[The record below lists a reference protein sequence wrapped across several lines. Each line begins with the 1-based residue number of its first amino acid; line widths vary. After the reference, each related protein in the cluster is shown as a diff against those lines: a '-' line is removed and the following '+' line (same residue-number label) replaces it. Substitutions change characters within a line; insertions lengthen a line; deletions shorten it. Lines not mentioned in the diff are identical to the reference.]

1 MAARK
6 RKAEAAPGQEIQ
18 RLSRELSSGSLPS
31 AVVLRGEER
40 YFVDEAVALLTK
52 AGAKADLEL
61 CRYDTADPDFQIKDL
76 MGDLLGG
83 ALFASARLFL
93 VKGADALL
101 KKTAGT
107 AAKGFPDA
115 VLARV
120 AAGDGSMVVLVGAGL
135 RGNQTLI
142 KKLGE
147 AGAWNIACRK
157 LWDSPPPWD
166 PDPRKAE
173 LVQWLVARARQRKIP
188 MGADQAAYVV
198 AATGNDLFA
207 LDRQLDRVQQGEQ
220 DGQGNVRD
228 QVIWEGNASPFTL
241 AEPMLAGD
249 VARAT
254 AGIETLFQSGF
265 QGRDGARTL
274 DRGALIALLISAL
287 SSKLRE
293 LVAGAEVLSAGGSMA
308 DARSQAGVKAS
319 PVAAKAFEA
328 RLGLRPPAEWKA
340 CYRDLQE
347 LERTSRTGAAIDA
360 NDFVALALSWRRKSR
375 R

>member
-6 RKAEAAPGQEIQ
+6 RKAEAAPQQEIQ
-18 RLSRELSSGSLPS
+18 RLSRELAGGKLPS
-31 AVVLRGEER
+31 AVILRGEER
-40 YFVDEAVALLTK
+40 YFVDQALAMLLK
-52 AGAKADLEL
+52 AGAAGDLEL

-76 MGDLLGG
+76 VGDLLGG
-83 ALFASARLFL
+83 ALFASSRLFL

-101 KKTAGT
+101 KKTAG
-107 AAKGFPDA
+107 AGAKAFPDA

-120 AAGDGSMVVLVGAGL
+120 ASGDGSMVVLVGAGL
-135 RGNQTLI
+135 RGTQTLI
-142 KKLGE
+142 KKLVQGD
-147 AGAWNIACRK
+147 AWNIACRK

-173 LVQWLVARARQRKIP
+173 VVLWLVARARQRKIA

-207 LDRQLDRVQQGEQ
+207 LDRQLDRVQQGER
-220 DGQGNVRD
+220 DGGGNLRD
-228 QVIWEGNASPFTL
+228 QVIWEGSASPFTL
-241 AEPMLAGD
+241 TEPMLAGD

-274 DRGALIALLISAL
+274 DRGALIALLLSAL

-293 LVAGAEVLSAGGSMA
+293 LVAGAEVLAAGGSVA
-308 DARSQAGVKAS
+308 DARAQAGVKAS

-328 RLGLRPPAEWKA
+328 RLALRPPGEWKA

-347 LERTSRTGAAIDA
+347 LERRSRTGAAIDA
-360 NDFVALALSWRRKSR
+360 NDFVLLALSWRRKTR

>member
-6 RKAEAAPGQEIQ
+6 RKAEPAPPQEIQ
-18 RLSRELSSGSLPS
+18 RLAREVSATHLPS
-31 AVVLRGEER
+31 AVILRGEER
-40 YFVDEAVALLTK
+40 FFVDQALAILLK
-52 AGAKADLEL
+52 AGAAGDLEL
-61 CRYDTADPDFQIKDL
+61 CRYDTADPDFQIRDL
-76 MGDLLGG
+76 VGDLLGG
-83 ALFASARLFL
+83 ALFASSRLFL

-101 KKTAGT
+101 KKTAVSG
-107 AAKGFPDA
+107 AKAFPDA

-120 AAGDGSMVVLVGAGL
+120 ASGDGSMVVLVGAGL
-135 RGNQTLI
+135 RGTHTLV
-142 KKLGE
+142 KSLVEG
-147 AGAWNIACRK
+147 GAWNIGCRK

-173 LVQWLVARARQRKIP
+173 LVLWLVARARQRKIP

-207 LDRQLDRVQQGEQ
+207 LDRQLDRVQQGEK
-220 DGQGNVRD
+220 DGSGNLRD
-228 QVIWEGNASPFTL
+228 QVVWEGSASPFTL
-241 AEPMLAGD
+241 ADPMLAGD
-249 VARAT
+249 LARAT
-254 AGIETLFQSGF
+254 SGIETLFQSGF

-293 LVAGAEVLSAGGSMA
+293 LAAGAEALAAGASVA
-308 DARSQAGVKAS
+308 DARAAAGVKAS

-328 RLGLRPPAEWKA
+328 RLALRPPAEWKSL
-340 CYRDLQE
+340 YRDIQE
-347 LERTSRTGAAIDA
+347 LEVRSRTGAAIDA
-360 NDFVALALSWRRKSR
+360 NDFVALALSWRRKTR

>member
-6 RKAEAAPGQEIQ
+6 RKADPAPQQEIQ
-18 RLSRELSSGSLPS
+18 RLARELSGGKLPG

-40 YFVDEAVALLTK
+40 YFIDEAVGMLVK
-52 AGAKADLEL
+52 AAEAKELEV
-61 CRYDTADPDFQIKDL
+61 CRYDTADPDFQLKDL

-83 ALFASARLFL
+83 ALFASSRLFL

-101 KKTAGT
+101 KKTAPA

-120 AAGDGSMVVLVGAGL
+120 ASGDGSMVVLVGKGL
-135 RGNQTLI
+135 RGTQTLI
-142 KKLGE
+142 KKLV
-147 AGAWNIACRK
+147 ASDAWNINCRK

-173 LVQWLVARARQRKIP
+173 VVQWLVARARQRKVS
-188 MGADQAAYVV
+188 MGPDQAAYVV

-207 LDRQLDRVQQGEQ
+207 LDRQLDRVQQGGAG
-220 DGQGNVRD
+220 DLRD
-228 QVIWEGNASPFTL
+228 QVIWEGSASPFTL

-274 DRGALIALLISAL
+274 DRGALIALMISAL

-293 LVAGAEVLSAGGSMA
+293 LVAGAEVLSARGSMA
-308 DARSQAGVKAS
+308 DARVQAGVKAS

-328 RLGLRPPAEWKA
+328 RLALRPPEEWKA
-340 CYRDLQE
+340 CYRDIQE
-347 LERTSRTGAAIDA
+347 LERRSRTGAAIDA
-360 NDFVALALSWRRKSR
+360 NDFVALALSWRRKAR

>member
-6 RKAEAAPGQEIQ
+6 RKAEAAPQQEMQ
-18 RLSRELSSGSLPS
+18 RLARELSGGPLPS

-40 YFVDEAVALLTK
+40 YFLDEAVAMLTK
-52 AGAKADLEL
+52 AGEAKDLEL
-61 CRYDTADPDFQIKDL
+61 CRYDTADPEFQLKDL

-83 ALFASARLFL
+83 ALFASSRLFL

-101 KKTAGT
+101 KKTAPA

-120 AAGDGSMVVLVGAGL
+120 TSGDGSMVVLVGKGL
-135 RGNQTLI
+135 RGTQTLI
-142 KKLGE
+142 KKLV
-147 AGAWNIACRK
+147 AANAWNINCRK

-220 DGQGNVRD
+220 DGSGNLRD
-228 QVIWEGNASPFTL
+228 QVIWEGSASPFTL

-249 VARAT
+249 VARAA

-265 QGRDGARTL
+265 QGRDGVRTL
-274 DRGALIALLISAL
+274 DQGALIALLISAL

-293 LVAGAEVLSAGGSMA
+293 LVAGAEVLSARGSMA
-308 DARSQAGVKAS
+308 DARAQAGVKAS

-328 RLGLRPPAEWKA
+328 RLALRPPDEWRA
-340 CYRDLQE
+340 CYRDIQE
-347 LERTSRTGAAIDA
+347 LERRSRTGAAIDA
-360 NDFVALALSWRRKSR
+360 NDFMALALGWRRKAR